1 VKRKIVHIDE
11 SKCTGCG
18 LCANACHEGA
28 IRMVDGVA
36 RLISDSYCD
45 GLGDCLPACPADAI
59 TIQEREAVAYDEAA
73 VQAHLASRTEPA
85 ADACACSAH
94 GQTSEDPEPLACG
107 CPGTHAH
114 AIERTPA
121 SDAASTAAAPTHTC
135 NCGGEGAYV
144 GESSSVS
151 SELRQWP
158 VQIQLAPVGAP
169 YFDGAHLLVAA
180 DCTAYAYGN
189 IHADFMRGKV
199 TLIGCPKL
207 DHADY
212 AAKLAAIL
220 AAHEVKS
227 LTVLRM
233 EVPCCGGLVQA
244 VKQAMLTA
252 GVLVPWRVV
261 TVTTDGTLLADQ
273 D

>member
-1 VKRKIVHIDE
+1 
-11 SKCTGCG
+11 
-18 LCANACHEGA
+18 
-28 IRMVDGVA
+28 MVDGVA

-45 GLGDCLPACPADAI
+45 GLGDCLPACPAGAI
-59 TIQEREAVAYDEAA
+59 TVQEREAVAYDEAA

-121 SDAASTAAAPTHTC
+121 SDAASTAAVPTHTC
-135 NCGGEGAYV
+135 NCGGE
-144 GESSSVS
+144 SSPVS

-169 YFDGAHLLVAA
+169 YFDGAHLLIAA

-212 AAKLAAIL
+212 AAKLADIL

-261 TVTTDGTLLADQ
+261 TVTTDGTLLPDQ